1 MRPPILD
8 PTGGETARATRAHPE
23 AAQPVLDPTDP
34 RFGRVSTAGDPVGEV
49 LRIFD
54 PTDPECDRAGLS
66 SVRQEPPDAR
76 RSQ

>member
-8 PTGGETARATRAHPE
+8 RLAGETVRAARVHLE
-23 AAQPVLDPTDP
+23 AAQRVLDPTDP

-54 PTDPECDRAGLS
+54 PTDPECDRQPA
-66 SVRQEPPDAR
+66 
-76 RSQ
+76 